1 MQNTWEKNSFGIKV
15 KFIRKEK
22 EQSLNQRIAIEE
34 TNVESIRIQYFVWYN
49 KSKLRK
55 QTTLGSLLIAIIQ
68 DHFLFQELFFNLF

>member
-1 MQNTWEKNSFGIKV
+1 MHTWEKNSFGIKV

-34 TNVESIRIQYFVWYN
+34 TNVESIQIQYFVWYN

-55 QTTLGSLLIAIIQ
+55 QTTLGS
-68 DHFLFQELFFNLF
+68 